1 VAVVVVGLNHRT
13 VPLEILERMTVS
25 DASLPKALQDLLDRE
40 HLTEAVVLSTCM
52 RTEIYAVAARF
63 HGAMSDVRNV
73 LSAWS
78 GADPERFTDHL
89 YSYYE
94 VGAANHLFQ
103 VAAGIDSAVI
113 GEGEVLR
120 QVRHAWE
127 MARTE
132 NAAGPVLS
140 RLFRHALEVGKR
152 VRSETAITRGITSLS
167 QAAVAM
173 AGSRLGGLTGR
184 TVLLVGAGEMGE
196 GMVQALAA
204 VPGIGRTL
212 VANRTW
218 AKAAKLA
225 ERIGATPVELVGL
238 TSALEEADVVLTSTG
253 APGVLI
259 EAGDLE
265 AVLPERRGRPL
276 LVVDIAV
283 PRDVDPGVGQLP
295 GVTLL
300 NMDDLKAFVD
310 AAMAGRRKEIP
321 AVSRIIAEELD
332 RFSDLTAE
340 REMAPLVSALRERA
354 EGVRAAEV
362 ERYRAKLSGLSESQR
377 ADVEALTRSLLA
389 KVLHEPSVQL
399 KDVAGS
405 VQGEQL
411 AEAVRVLF
419 NL

>member
-1 VAVVVVGLNHRT
+1 MAVVVVGLNHRP

-25 DASLPKALQDLLDRE
+25 DTHLPKALHDLLERE

-63 HGAMSDVRNV
+63 HGAMVDVRNV
-73 LSAWS
+73 LAAWS
-78 GADPERFTDHL
+78 GTDPEQFGDHL

-94 VGAANHLFQ
+94 DGAASHLFQ
-103 VAAGIDSAVI
+103 VASGIDSAVI

-127 MARTE
+127 RAQQER
-132 NAAGPVLS
+132 AAGPVLS
-140 RLFRHALEVGKR
+140 RLFRHAIEVGKR
-152 VRSETAITRGITSLS
+152 ARTETAITRGITSLS

-173 AGSRLGGLTGR
+173 ASSRLGSLEGR

-218 AKAAKLA
+218 ARASQLAKRL
-225 ERIGATPVELVGL
+225 GGTPVDLAGL
-238 TSALEEADVVLTSTG
+238 GGALEEADVVLTSTG
-253 APGVLI
+253 APSVLV
-259 EAGDLE
+259 EAADFE
-265 AVLPERRGRPL
+265 AVLPARQGRPL

-283 PRDVDPGVGQLP
+283 PRDVDAGVGQLR

-310 AAMAGRRKEIP
+310 AAMAERRKEIP
-321 AVSRIIAEELD
+321 VVNRIVAEEVD

-340 REMAPLVSALRERA
+340 REMAPLVAALRDHA
-354 EGVRAAEV
+354 EAVRLSEL
-362 ERYRAKLSGLSESQR
+362 ERYQARLSGLTDRQR
-377 ADVEALTRSLLA
+377 ASVEALTRSMLA
-389 KVLHEPSVQL
+389 KVLHQPTSAL

-411 AEAVRVLF
+411 AEAARILF

>member
-1 VAVVVVGLNHRT
+1 MAVVVVGLNHRT

-25 DASLPKALQDLLDRE
+25 DAHVPKALQDLRARE
-40 HLTEAVVLSTCM
+40 HLTEAVVVSTCM
-52 RTEIYAVAARF
+52 RTEIYAVAARY
-63 HGAMSDVRNV
+63 HGAMSDVRNF
-73 LSAWS
+73 LATWS
-78 GADPERFTDHL
+78 GTEPEDFTDHL

-94 VGAANHLFQ
+94 DGAANHLFR
-103 VAAGIDSAVI
+103 VAAGVDSAVL

-127 MARTE
+127 LARTE
-132 NAAGPVLS
+132 GAAGPVMA
-140 RLFRHALEVGKR
+140 RLFRHAIEVGKR
-152 VRSETAITRGITSLS
+152 VRRETAITRGITSLS

-173 AGSRLGGLTGR
+173 AGDRLGSLEGR

-196 GMVQALAA
+196 GMIHALAA

-218 AKAAKLA
+218 AKAATLA
-225 ERIGATPVELVGL
+225 ERIGGVPLELVAL
-238 TSALEEADVVLTSTG
+238 PSALVEADLVLTSTG
-253 APGVLI
+253 APGTLI
-259 EAGDLE
+259 EAADLE
-265 AVLPERRGRPL
+265 PLLVSRQDRPL

-283 PRDVDPGVGQLP
+283 PRDVDPGVGRLS

-310 AAMAGRRKEIP
+310 AAMDERRREIP
-321 AVSRIIAEELD
+321 AVSRIIAEEVD
-332 RFSDLTAE
+332 RFSELTAE
-340 REMAPLVSALRERA
+340 REMAPLVAALRDRVESLRVA
-354 EGVRAAEV
+354 EFQ
-362 ERYRAKLSGLSESQR
+362 RYRSRLSGLTDGER
-377 ADVEALTRSLLA
+377 GEVEALTRSLLA
-389 KVLHEPSVQL
+389 KVLHEPTVQL
-399 KDVAGS
+399 KEVAGS

>member
-25 DASLPKALQDLLDRE
+25 DAHVPKALQDLLARE

-63 HGAMSDVRNV
+63 HGAMSDVRNF
-73 LSAWS
+73 LAQWS
-78 GADPERFTDHL
+78 DTEPDRFSDHV

-94 VGAANHLFQ
+94 DGAASHLFQ
-103 VAAGIDSAVI
+103 VAAGVDSAVI

-127 MARTE
+127 LARAE
-132 NAAGPVLS
+132 QASGPVLS
-140 RLFRHALEVGKR
+140 RLFRHAIEVGKR
-152 VRSETAITRGITSLS
+152 ARSETAVTRGITSLS

-173 AGSRLGGLTGR
+173 AGERLGSLQGR

-196 GMVQALAA
+196 GMVQSLAA

-218 AKAAKLA
+218 SKAAQLA
-225 ERIGATPVELVGL
+225 ERIGGTPLELVGL

-253 APGVLI
+253 APGILI
-259 EAGDLE
+259 EAADLE
-265 AVLPERRGRPL
+265 PVLPRRQGRPL

-283 PRDVDPGVGQLP
+283 PRDVDAAVGELP

-310 AAMAGRRKEIP
+310 AAMAERRREIP
-321 AVSRIIAEELD
+321 AVMAIVAEEVD

-340 REMAPLVSALRERA
+340 REMAPLVAALRDRA
-354 EGVRAAEV
+354 EVVRLAEL
-362 ERYRAKLSGLSESQR
+362 ERYRARLSGLSDRQR
-377 ADVEALTRSLLA
+377 GDVEALTRSLLA
-389 KVLHEPSVQL
+389 KVLHEPTVQL
-399 KDVAGS
+399 KEVAGS

>member
-1 VAVVVVGLNHRT
+1 

-25 DASLPKALQDLLDRE
+25 DAHAPKALQDLLNRE
-40 HLTEAVVLSTCM
+40 HLTEAVVVSTCM
-52 RTEIYAVAARF
+52 RTEIYAVAARY
-63 HGAMSDVRNV
+63 HGAMSDVRNF

-78 GADPERFTDHL
+78 GTEPEGFGDHL

-94 VGAANHLFQ
+94 DGAANHLFQ
-103 VAAGIDSAVI
+103 VASGIDSVVI

-127 MARTE
+127 LARTE
-132 NAAGPVLS
+132 GAAGPVLS
-140 RLFRHALEVGKR
+140 RLFRHAIEVGKR
-152 VRSETAITRGITSLS
+152 ARHETAITRGITSLS

-173 AGSRLGGLTGR
+173 VGERLGSLEGR

-225 ERIGATPVELVGL
+225 ERIGGVPLELVAL
-238 TSALEEADVVLTSTG
+238 PSALVEADVVLTSTG
-253 APGVLI
+253 APGTLI
-259 EAGDLE
+259 DEADLE
-265 AVLPERRGRPL
+265 PILPSRDGRPL

-283 PRDVDPGVGQLP
+283 PRDVDPGVGRMP

-310 AAMAGRRKEIP
+310 AAMAERRKEIP
-321 AVSRIIAEELD
+321 AVSRIIAEEVD
-332 RFSDLTAE
+332 RFSELTAE
-340 REMAPLVSALRERA
+340 REMAPLVSALRERVEAVRIA
-354 EGVRAAEV
+354 EL
-362 ERYRAKLSGLSESQR
+362 ERYRGRLGGLNAAER
-377 ADVEALTRSLLA
+377 ADVEGLTRSLLA
-389 KVLHEPSVQL
+389 KVLHEPTVQL
-399 KDVAGS
+399 KEVAGS

>member
-1 VAVVVVGLNHRT
+1 MAVVVVGLNHRT
-13 VPLEILERMTVS
+13 VPLEILERMSVGQTT
-25 DASLPKALQDLLDRE
+25 APKALHDLLSRE

-52 RTEIYAVAARF
+52 RTEIYAVAARY
-63 HGAMSDVRNV
+63 HGAMSDVRHF
-73 LSAWS
+73 LTAW
-78 GADPERFTDHL
+78 GGTEPERFGDHL

-94 VGAANHLFQ
+94 ASAANHLFQ
-103 VAAGIDSAVI
+103 VASGIDSAVI

-127 MARTE
+127 LARTE
-132 NAAGPVLS
+132 KAAGPVLGH
-140 RLFRHALEVGKR
+140 LFRHAVEVGKR
-152 VRSETAITRGITSLS
+152 VRRETAITRGITSLS

-173 AGSRLGGLTGR
+173 ASARLDGLEGR

-196 GMVQALAA
+196 GMVQALAT

-225 ERIGATPVELVGL
+225 ERLGGIPVALGAL
-238 TSALEEADVVLTSTG
+238 AAAFEEADVVLTSTG
-253 APGVLI
+253 APASLI
-259 EAGDLE
+259 EPSDLE
-265 AVLPERRGRPL
+265 PILPARRGRPL

-283 PRDVDPGVGQLP
+283 PRDVDPAVGNLA

-310 AAMAGRRKEIP
+310 AAMAERRREIP
-321 AVSRIIAEELD
+321 AVNRIIGEELD
-332 RFSDLTAE
+332 RFANLSAA
-340 REMAPLVSALRERA
+340 RQVAPLVAALRDRLEATRVS
-354 EGVRAAEV
+354 ELD
-362 ERYRAKLSGLSESQR
+362 RYRGRLAGLDQDQR
-377 ADVEALTRSLLA
+377 HEVEALTRSLLA
-389 KVLHEPSVQL
+389 KVLHEPTMAL

-419 NL
+419 DL

>member
-13 VPLEILERMTVS
+13 VPLEDLERMTVG
-25 DASLPKALQDLLDRE
+25 DAQLPKALHDLLARE
-40 HLTEAVVLSTCM
+40 HLTEAVVVSTCM
-52 RTEIYAVAARF
+52 RTEIYAVAARY
-63 HGAMSDVRNV
+63 HGAMSDVRNF
-73 LSAWS
+73 LAAWS
-78 GADPERFTDHL
+78 GADPDRFGDHL
-89 YSYYE
+89 YSYFE
-94 VGAANHLFQ
+94 DGAANHLFQ
-103 VAAGIDSAVI
+103 VASGIDSSVI

-120 QVRHAWE
+120 QVRQAWE
-127 MARTE
+127 RARAE
-132 NAAGPVLS
+132 KAAGPVLG
-140 RLFRHALEVGKR
+140 RLFRHAVEVGKR
-152 VRSETAITRGITSLS
+152 VRRETAITRGITSLS

-173 AGSRLGGLTGR
+173 AGERLGSLEGR

-218 AKAAKLA
+218 AKAAQLA
-225 ERIGATPVELVGL
+225 DRLGGEAVELVGL
-238 TSALEEADVVLTSTG
+238 AGAFEEADVVLSSTG
-253 APGVLI
+253 APATLI
-259 EAGDLE
+259 EATDLE
-265 AVLPERRGRPL
+265 PILPSRHGRPL

-283 PRDVDPGVGQLP
+283 PRDVDPTVGQLP

-310 AAMAGRRKEIP
+310 AAMAERRREVP
-321 AVSRIIAEELD
+321 AVTRIIAEEVD

-340 REMAPLVSALRERA
+340 REMAPLVAALRERTETVRVA
-354 EGVRAAEV
+354 ELA
-362 ERYRAKLSGLSESQR
+362 RYRGRLSGLTDTQR

-389 KVLHEPSVQL
+389 KVLHEPTVQL
-399 KDVAGS
+399 KEVAGS

-419 NL
+419 QL

>member
-1 VAVVVVGLNHRT
+1 MAVIVVGLNHRT
-13 VPLEILERMTVS
+13 VPLEILERMTVN
-25 DASLPKALQDLLDRE
+25 DTHVPKALQDLLDRE

-52 RTEIYAVAARF
+52 RTEIYAVAARY
-63 HGAMSDVRNV
+63 HGAMSDVRNF
-73 LSAWS
+73 LATWS
-78 GADPERFTDHL
+78 GTDAEQFTDHM

-94 VGAANHLFQ
+94 DGAANHLFQ
-103 VAAGIDSAVI
+103 VASGVDSAVI

-127 MARTE
+127 LARTE
-132 NAAGPVLS
+132 RAAGPVLG
-140 RLFRHALEVGKR
+140 RLFRHAIEVGKR
-152 VRSETAITRGITSLS
+152 VRRETAITRGITSLS

-173 AGSRLGGLTGR
+173 AAERLGTLEGR

-196 GMVQALAA
+196 GMVHALAS

-218 AKAAKLA
+218 AKAAQLA

-238 TSALEEADVVLTSTG
+238 ASALQEADVVLTSTG
-253 APGVLI
+253 APGTLI
-259 EAGDLE
+259 EAADLE
-265 AVLPERRGRPL
+265 PVLPSRLGRPL

-283 PRDVDPGVGQLP
+283 PRDVDPGVGALP

-310 AAMAGRRKEIP
+310 AAMAERRKEIP
-321 AVSRIIAEELD
+321 AVSRIIAEEVE
-332 RFSDLTAE
+332 RFSELTAE
-340 REMAPLVSALRERA
+340 REMAPLVAALRDRVELVRMA
-354 EGVRAAEV
+354 EF
-362 ERYRAKLSGLSESQR
+362 ERYRARLSGLSDSQR
-377 ADVEALTRSLLA
+377 GDVEALTRSLLA
-389 KVLHEPSVQL
+389 KVLHEPTVQL

>member
-1 VAVVVVGLNHRT
+1 
-13 VPLEILERMTVS
+13 MTVR
-25 DASLPKALQDLLDRE
+25 DALLPKALQDLMDRQ

-52 RTEIYAVAARF
+52 RTEIYAVAARY
-63 HGAMSDVRNV
+63 HGAMSDVRNF
-73 LSAWS
+73 LAAWS
-78 GADPERFTDHL
+78 GSDPDRFTDHL

-94 VGAANHLFQ
+94 DGAANHLFQ
-103 VAAGIDSAVI
+103 VATGIDSAVI

-127 MARTE
+127 MARAEKT
-132 NAAGPVLS
+132 AGPVLT
-140 RLFRHALEVGKR
+140 RLFRHAIEVGKR
-152 VRSETAITRGITSLS
+152 ARNETAITRGITSLS

-173 AGSRLGGLTGR
+173 AGDRLGSLEGR

-204 VPGIGRTL
+204 VPGIGRSL

-218 AKAAKLA
+218 AKAARLA
-225 ERIGATPVELVGL
+225 ERIGGTPVELVGL

-253 APGVLI
+253 APGTLI

-265 AVLPERRGRPL
+265 PVLPARRGRPL

-283 PRDVDPGVGQLP
+283 PRDVDPGVGELP

-310 AAMAGRRKEIP
+310 AAMAERRKEIP
-321 AVSRIIAEELD
+321 AVSRIIAEEVE
-332 RFSDLTAE
+332 RFSELTAE
-340 REMAPLVSALRERA
+340 REMAPLVSALRERS
-354 EGVRAAEV
+354 ELVRAAEV
-362 ERYRAKLSGLSESQR
+362 ERYRARLASLSDAQR
-377 ADVEALTRSLLA
+377 AEVEALTRSLLA
-389 KVLHEPSVQL
+389 KVLHEPTVQL
-399 KDVAGS
+399 KEVAGS
-405 VQGEQL
+405 VQGEAL

>member
-1 VAVVVVGLNHRT
+1 MAVVVVGLNHRT
-13 VPLEILERMTVS
+13 VPLEILERMTVGQS
-25 DASLPKALQDLLDRE
+25 MAPKALHDLLGRE

-52 RTEIYAVAARF
+52 RTEIYAVAARY
-63 HGAMSDVRNV
+63 HGAMSDVRNF

-78 GADPERFTDHL
+78 GTEPEGFGDHL

-94 VGAANHLFQ
+94 AGAANHLFQ
-103 VAAGIDSAVI
+103 VASGIDSAVI

-120 QVRHAWE
+120 QVRNAWE
-127 MARTE
+127 QARAE
-132 NAAGPVLS
+132 KAAGPVLGH
-140 RLFRHALEVGKR
+140 LFRHAIEVGKR
-152 VRSETAITRGITSLS
+152 VRHETAITRGITSLS

-173 AGSRLGGLTGR
+173 AGERLDGLAGR

-196 GMVQALAA
+196 GMVQALAS

-225 ERIGATPVELVGL
+225 DRLGGVAVALSEL
-238 TSALEEADVVLTSTG
+238 AAAFEEADVVLTSTG
-253 APGVLI
+253 APAMLV
-259 EAGDLE
+259 EPADLE
-265 AVLPERRGRPL
+265 PILPARGGRPL

-283 PRDVDPGVGQLP
+283 PRDVDPGVGLLP
-295 GVTLL
+295 DVTLL

-310 AAMAGRRKEIP
+310 AAMAERRREIP
-321 AVSRIIAEELD
+321 AVNRIIGEELD
-332 RFSDLTAE
+332 RFSDLSAE
-340 REMAPLVSALRERA
+340 RQVAPLVAALRERLEAVRVA
-354 EGVRAAEV
+354 ELD
-362 ERYRAKLSGLSESQR
+362 RYRGRLSGLRDDQR
-377 ADVEALTRSLLA
+377 HEVEALSRSLLA
-389 KVLHEPSVQL
+389 KVLHEPTMAL

-419 NL
+419 DL

>member
-25 DASLPKALQDLLDRE
+25 APNLPKALQDLLYRE

-52 RTEIYAVAARF
+52 RTEIYAVAARY
-63 HGAMSDVRNV
+63 HGAMSDVRNF
-73 LSAWS
+73 LSSWS
-78 GADPERFTDHL
+78 GTEPELFSDHL

-94 VGAANHLFQ
+94 DGAANHLFQ
-103 VAAGIDSAVI
+103 VAAGVDSAVI

-127 MARTE
+127 LARTE
-132 NAAGPVLS
+132 SAAGPVLS
-140 RLFRHALEVGKR
+140 RLFRHAIEVGKR
-152 VRSETAITRGITSLS
+152 ARSETAITRGITSLS

-173 AGSRLGGLTGR
+173 AAERLGSLEGR

-218 AKAAKLA
+218 TKAAQLA
-225 ERIGATPVELVGL
+225 QRIGGVPLELVAL
-238 TSALEEADVVLTSTG
+238 ASAFEEADVVLTSTG
-253 APGVLI
+253 APGILI
-259 EAGDLE
+259 EAADLE
-265 AVLPERRGRPL
+265 PVLPSRDGRPL

-283 PRDVDPGVGQLP
+283 PRDVDTGVGQLS

-300 NMDDLKAFVD
+300 NMDDLRAFVD
-310 AAMAGRRKEIP
+310 AAMAERRKEIP
-321 AVSRIIAEELD
+321 AVTRIIAEEVD

-340 REMAPLVSALRERA
+340 REMAPLVAALRERA
-354 EGVRAAEV
+354 EVVRAAEF
-362 ERYRAKLSGLSESQR
+362 ERYRKRLSGLNDRQR
-377 ADVEALTRSLLA
+377 GDVEALTRSLLA
-389 KVLHEPSVQL
+389 KVLHEPTVQL
-399 KDVAGS
+399 KEVAGS

>member
-13 VPLEILERMTVS
+13 VPLEILEGMSVS
-25 DASLPKALQDLLDRE
+25 PAHLPKALQDLMDRE
-40 HLTEAVVLSTCM
+40 HITEAVVLSTCM
-52 RTEIYAVAARF
+52 RTEIYAVAARY
-63 HGAMSDVRNV
+63 HGAMSDVRNF

-78 GADPERFTDHL
+78 GADPDRFTDHL

-94 VGAANHLFQ
+94 DGAANHLFQ

-127 MARTE
+127 AARSE
-132 NAAGPVLS
+132 KAAGPVLT
-140 RLFRHALEVGKR
+140 RLFRHAIEVGKR
-152 VRSETAITRGITSLS
+152 ARSETAITRGITSLS

-173 AGSRLGGLTGR
+173 AAERLGSLEGR

-218 AKAAKLA
+218 AKAAQLA
-225 ERIGATPVELVGL
+225 SRIGGTPMELVAL
-238 TSALEEADVVLTSTG
+238 ASALEEADVVLTSTG
-253 APGVLI
+253 APTTLI
-259 EAGDLE
+259 EAADLE
-265 AVLPERRGRPL
+265 AVLPLREGRPL

-283 PRDVDPGVGQLP
+283 PRDVDPGVGRLP

-310 AAMAGRRKEIP
+310 AAMAERRKEIP
-321 AVSRIIAEELD
+321 AVSRIIAEEVD
-332 RFSDLTAE
+332 RFSDLAAE
-340 REMAPLVSALRERA
+340 REMAPLVAALRDQAEAVRATEFDRYRSRLRDLSDEQRA
-354 EGVRAAEV
+354 E
-362 ERYRAKLSGLSESQR
+362 
-377 ADVEALTRSLLA
+377 VEALTRSLLA
-389 KVLHEPSVQL
+389 KVLHQPTVQL
-399 KDVAGS
+399 KEVAGS
-405 VQGEQL
+405 IQGEQL

>member
-1 VAVVVVGLNHRT
+1 MAVVVVGLNTRT
-13 VPLEILERMTVS
+13 LPLEILERMTVG
-25 DASLPKALQDLLDRE
+25 DAQLPKAADDLLGRE
-40 HLTEAVVLSTCM
+40 NLTEAVVLSTCM
-52 RTEIYAVAARF
+52 RTEIYASAARF
-63 HGAMSDVRNV
+63 HGAMSDIRNF
-73 LSAWS
+73 LAEWS
-78 GADPERFTDHL
+78 GTEPEAFGDHL

-94 VGAANHLFQ
+94 DAAVTHLFR

-120 QVRHAWE
+120 QVRHAYDA
-127 MARTE
+127 ARTAG
-132 NAAGPVLS
+132 AAGPVLT
-140 RLFRHALEVGKR
+140 RLFRHATEVGKR
-152 VRSETAITRGITSLS
+152 ARHETAITRGITSLS

-173 AGSRLGGLTGR
+173 AGERLGSLEGR
-184 TVLLVGAGEMGE
+184 TVLLLGAGEMGE
-196 GMVQALAA
+196 GMAQALAA

-218 AKAAKLA
+218 AKATQLA
-225 ERIGATPVELVGL
+225 TRIGATPVELGGL
-238 TSALEEADVVLTSTG
+238 GGALEEADVLLTSTG

-259 EAGDLE
+259 DADDLE
-265 AVLPERRGRPL
+265 PVLPARGGRPL

-283 PRDVDPGVGQLP
+283 PRDVDVSVGQLP

-321 AVSRIIAEELD
+321 AVSRIIAEEAE
-332 RFSDLTAE
+332 RFADISAA
-340 REMAPLVSALRERA
+340 REMAPLVAALRDRLDT
-354 EGVRAAEV
+354 VRAAEMD
-362 ERYRAKLSGLSESQR
+362 RYRSRLSDLTDGQR
-377 ADVEALTRSLLA
+377 ADVDALTRSLLA
-389 KVLHEPSVQL
+389 KVLHEPTVQL
-399 KDVAGS
+399 KDAAGS